1 MTVHLFVFHAVEI
14 QLLCQCEERRGDL
27 NAESETVKFNE
38 EPFDYRF
45 PSGRQ
50 VRLPDHVQRQ
60 TDQQG
65 GNEGPATHGDE
76 VDDHT
81 GWESN

>member
-27 NAESETVKFNE
+27 NAETVKFNE

-45 PSGRQ
+45 PSGRH